1 MDSLHRVH
9 TKKNPRIRTD
19 ESGIKLD
26 KDMMANEQT
35 EKSLSFIILSS
46 MQEVLPSVLHFLIE
60 FITYNVYIYC
70 IRFKYQ
76 VMT

>member
-9 TKKNPRIRTD
+9 TKKKTRIRTG

-60 FITYNVYIYC
+60 FIIYNVYIYC